1 MPELTDKQREA
12 VESAIY
18 AGRKIEAIKLY
29 REVVPGSEL
38 VDAKK
43 WVEDREV
50 ELRAQHPERF
60 TASSRKTGCIGV
72 LAAVTLVLAAISFV
86 IILVLRA

>member
-1 MPELTDKQREA
+1 MPELTDKQRADIEN
-12 VESAIY
+12 AIY

-29 REVVPGSEL
+29 REAVAGSGL
-38 VDAKK
+38 ADAKK

-72 LAAVTLVLAAISFV
+72 LTGLTLVLAAISFV
-86 IILVLRA
+86 LVLRA